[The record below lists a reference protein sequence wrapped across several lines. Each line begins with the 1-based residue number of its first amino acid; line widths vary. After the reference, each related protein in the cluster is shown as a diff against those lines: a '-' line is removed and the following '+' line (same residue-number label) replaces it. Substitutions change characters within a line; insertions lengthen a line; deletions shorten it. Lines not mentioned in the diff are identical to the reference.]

1 VAYAIISIYD
11 CAAECHAGVNKP
23 GAKIALAF
31 ISILFYGFGII
42 VAYRYYQIG
51 LRVVCNIE

>member
-1 VAYAIISIYD
+1 MAYAIVVISD
-11 CAAECHAGVNKP
+11 CATERRAGENKP
-23 GAKIALAF
+23 GASIALAF

-51 LRVVCNIE
+51 LRVVCNIP